1 MDDEPLVSV
10 ICITYNHEK
19 YIRDA
24 IEGLLIQKT
33 RFPIEI
39 YIHDDCST
47 DATPGIIQEYA
58 AKHYKLIKP
67 IYQSVNQY
75 SLGKKITPIVLP
87 YCKGKYIALCEGD
100 DYWTDPYKL
109 QKQSDFLEKHPECAL
124 CFHAVEIISEIADQG
139 AKIATPHKKKS
150 IYTLKDLLKGNF
162 IHTCS
167 VMFRR
172 GLFGE
177 FPDWFYKAATA
188 DWPLHILNAQYGDI
202 GYINE
207 IMGAYRVHSGG
218 IHSSKGEMEQVKGM
232 IEIYPH
238 INAHLNYKYS
248 FPIKLRIYFK
258 LIEKKIGMALQSL
271 KLGRIVTMYRKIF
284 YE

>member
-1 MDDEPLVSV
+1 MEDEPIVSV

-24 IEGLLIQKT
+24 IEGFLIQKT

-47 DATPGIIQEYA
+47 DNTPRIIQEYA
-58 AKHYKLIKP
+58 GKHYKLIKP

-87 YCKGKYIALCEGD
+87 YCTTKYIALCEGD
-100 DYWTDPYKL
+100 DYWTDPFKL
-109 QKQSDFLEKHPECAL
+109 QKQVDFLEKHPECAL
-124 CFHAVEIISEIADQG
+124 CFHAVGIISEIAGQG
-139 AKIATPHKKKS
+139 PRIATPHKKKT
-150 IYTLKDLLKGNF
+150 IYTLKDLLRGNF

-177 FPDWFYKAATA
+177 FPNWFYRAAAA
-188 DWPLHILNAQYGDI
+188 DWPLHILNAQHGDI
-202 GYINE
+202 GYIDE
-207 IMGAYRVHSGG
+207 VMGVYRIHGGG
-218 IHSSKGEMEQVKGM
+218 IYSSKKDIDQVQGM
-232 IEIYPH
+232 IETYPF
-238 INAHLNYKYS
+238 INAHLNFRYN
-248 FPIKLRIYFK
+248 FLIKSRMYFK
-258 LIEKKIGMALQSL
+258 LIEKKTGNALQSL
-271 KLGRIVTMYRKIF
+271 RLGRFVSIYRKLF